1 MFLVRSIRRTL
12 VLLFAIAL
20 LLMAV
25 LAGIGT
31 VSLVWHQ
38 EAVADLDFLLH
49 RSPDRD
55 HLSRSVARISESL
68 YENYDLSREESVV
81 ELRRVYLSEVDHAI
95 HELSE
100 FSKRINSIA
109 PTTNQ
114 PLQQRQQVITRL
126 QKVYDELRLLQ
137 HYAGEFQTVRTPE
150 QSTAMDARRFRVSA
164 ATARVQKSLENLP
177 AYHDGFGEEK
187 LSLERSRASMLI
199 TALMWTAGIVAVI
212 FIAILTCGLKWI
224 SGPVRQIAR
233 GCTRIANGDTG
244 YRLPPVCRWQG
255 EFADVVASVNC
266 MADRFQQAEE
276 DLQHKVRERSEQLVR
291 SQRLANVGFLAAG
304 VAHEIN
310 NPLSAIS
317 MAAESLEFRLHD
329 LLRSDDEDS
338 RLLLDRIA
346 MIRRESRRCGDI
358 TARLLDF
365 SRGERGSKLNVDI
378 AELIREVL
386 VMVDHLG
393 RYSDRHVVVDADKPV
408 YAEVDPAQM
417 KQVILNLV
425 ANALQATH
433 PGGLVRISLQEQVD
447 TFVLLVSDDG
457 CGMDAD
463 TLQHIFDPFFTTQE
477 VGKGTGLGLC
487 ITHRII
493 QDHGGTVTPTSDGEG
508 KGSTFRIRIPR
519 RHQRAQAA
527 A

>member
-12 VLLFAIAL
+12 VLLFTIAL
-20 LLMAV
+20 MLMAF
-25 LAGIGT
+25 LATIGT
-31 VSLVWHQ
+31 VSLFWHQ
-38 EAVADLDFLLH
+38 EAVEDLDFLLH
-49 RSPDRD
+49 RSPDRN

-68 YENYDLSREESVV
+68 YENYDLSQEQSVI
-81 ELRRVYLSEVDHAI
+81 ELRRVYLTEVDHSI
-95 HELSE
+95 HELAE
-100 FSKRINSIA
+100 FSKRINLMA
-109 PTTNQ
+109 PSPHQ
-114 PLQQRQQVITRL
+114 PLQQRQQVVVRL

-137 HYAGEFQTVRTPE
+137 RYATEFQTIRDPE
-150 QSTAMDARRFRVSA
+150 QSAAMESRRFRISA
-164 ATARVQKSLENLP
+164 ATARVQKSLEKLP
-177 AYHDGFGEEK
+177 AYYDGIGEEK
-187 LSLERSRASMLI
+187 LSLERTRAAMLI
-199 TALMWTAGIVAVI
+199 SALMWTTGIVAVV

-244 YRLPPVCRWQG
+244 FRLPPVCRWQD
-255 EFADVVASVNC
+255 EFADVVVSVNC

-317 MAAESLEFRLHD
+317 MAAESLEFRLPDMLD
-329 LLRSDDEDS
+329 LSDEES
-338 RLLLDRIA
+338 RIVLERIA

-365 SRGERGSKLNVDI
+365 SRGERGGKYNVDI

-393 RYSDRHVVVDADKPV
+393 RYSDRQVVVDAARPV
-408 YAEVDPAQM
+408 FAEVDPAQM

-433 PGGLVRISLQEQVD
+433 SGGVVRISLQEQVD
-447 TFVLLVSDDG
+447 NFLIVVSDDG
-457 CGMDAD
+457 CGMDSE

-519 RHQRAQAA
+519 RQQRAQAA
-527 A
+527 